1 MSTDTARI
9 PIVGIGASA
18 GGLEALERF
27 FRATPA
33 QPGMAFVIVMH
44 LAPGRTS
51 ALTEIIARFTAMNVE
66 VACDGQQ
73 VERDSIYVI
82 PPGVILTISQGR
94 LGVQKTEPGHHERTP
109 IDIFFGSLAQDCGE
123 YAAGVILSGSGSDGV
138 LGIKAIKRF
147 CGVTLAQATDLSG
160 PGFAGMPDSAIA
172 SGLVDFVVPIEMM
185 PAKLIENL
193 GGLDAHD
200 DGVARQDPSAENP
213 ADAEARQAIFAILRD
228 RVGHDFSGYKK
239 QTLMRRIHRRMR
251 VKQCKDLDEYV
262 QKLRQDPDEAT
273 FLFRDLLINVTS
285 FFRDPEAF
293 DVLRETVIPAL
304 FEGRSASDFVRV
316 WAPGCAT
323 GEEVFSIAMLLREHL
338 DQVQNPPQLTIFATD
353 LDEEA
358 LTVARAGRYPE
369 ALMDGVSAARRER
382 FFTFDSGSYVVSKA
396 LRDLCIFSPHSITRD
411 PPFSRMDLVSCRNL
425 LIYFGPESQRRLIP
439 LFCYALRPRGFLFLG
454 MSETI
459 GQFSDL
465 FAPLD
470 KKHCVFQAREA
481 GVSARLQL
489 FSSGWLGTSS
499 AGHRA
504 VRPSARASS
513 DLRHDV
519 EARIA
524 DRFAPP
530 HIVVNEDGDI
540 VHFSARTGK
549 YLEASAGA
557 PNLHL
562 LTMARAGL
570 RLDLRSALNEARET
584 GRSAKRENISI
595 ELEAG
600 CFERASLTVEPLPER
615 PYGQRLFLVVFNE
628 SAPAIN
634 PVPVMARQGDGL
646 DRAAQLDSELRETRE
661 RLRTTI
667 EEYETAL
674 EELKSANEELVSL
687 NEEMQSSNEELESS
701 KEEMQSLNEELHAV
715 NIELQGKVQ
724 ELDQAN
730 SDLKNEFA
738 STGVATVFLDRNL
751 AIRSVSPA
759 ATQIFNILPIDTGRP
774 LTDLVTTLDYPDLT
788 ADLRAVLSTENT
800 TENTIEKPTRK
811 NEPGGPHYLARLIA
825 YRNSAH
831 EIDGLVAA
839 FIDVTSLVKAE
850 EEVRKLQA
858 DRLAHVRHTAVSLAH
873 EINQPILACAT
884 HLDSTRRL
892 LQMPSDQRPAK
903 IEEVLD
909 KAAEQ
914 VTWAAQ
920 IVAHL
925 RNFMAHDENRKR
937 PEHVHALIND
947 AYELVSVAARN
958 ANVNVSFQLAA
969 TNDRVVADK
978 VEILRVLINLMKN
991 AIQAMHGSKQP
1002 VMTISTALIEPQM
1015 IRIDVADTGPGI
1027 PEDVK
1032 ATLFE
1037 PLTTTKSE
1045 GLGLGLSISRSV
1057 VTTHGGRI
1065 SAESNPDSGAVLSF
1079 TLPLADSTGDP

>member
-1 MSTDTARI
+1 MSTHTVRF

-33 QPGMAFVIVMH
+33 RSGMAFVIVMH
-44 LAPGRTS
+44 LAPSRKS
-51 ALTEIIARFTAMNVE
+51 ALSEIIARFTAMDVE
-66 VACDGQQ
+66 VGCDGQQ
-73 VERDSIYVI
+73 VERDAIYVI
-82 PPGVILTISQGR
+82 PPGAILTISQGR
-94 LGVQKTEPGHHERTP
+94 LNVHKIEPGHHERRP

-138 LGIKAIKRF
+138 LGIKAIKRA

-172 SGLVDFVVPIEMM
+172 SGLVDFAVPIEVM
-185 PAKLIENL
+185 PTKLIENF
-193 GGLDAHD
+193 GGLDAQD
-200 DGVARQDPSAENP
+200 DGGAGQDPSAENP
-213 ADAEARQAIFAILRD
+213 ADAEARQAVFDVLRD
-228 RVGHDFSGYKK
+228 RAGHDFSGYKT
-239 QTLMRRIHRRMR
+239 QTFMRRIHRRMQ

-304 FEGRSASDFVRV
+304 FEGRDASDFVRV

-323 GEEVFSIAMLLREHL
+323 GEEVFSIAMLLLEHL

-396 LRDLCIFSPHSITRD
+396 LRDLCIFSSHSITRD

-425 LIYFGPESQRRLIP
+425 LIYFGPELQRRLIP

-459 GQFSDL
+459 GQFSEL
-465 FAPLD
+465 FTPLD

-481 GVSARLQL
+481 DVSARLQL
-489 FSSGWLGTSS
+489 FSKGWLRTSLT
-499 AGHRA
+499 GHHA
-504 VRPSARASS
+504 DRPSALAGS
-513 DLRHDV
+513 DLRRSV

-530 HIVVNEDGDI
+530 HVVVNEDGDI
-540 VHFSARTGK
+540 VYFSARTGK

-570 RLDLRSALNEARET
+570 RLDLRGALNEALET
-584 GRSAKRENISI
+584 SRSAKRENISI

-600 CFERASLTVEPLPER
+600 YFECASLTVEPLPER
-615 PYGQRLFLVVFNE
+615 LHGQRLFLVVFKE
-628 SAPAIN
+628 GARAID
-634 PVPVMARQGDGL
+634 PVPVMARQGDGP
-646 DRAAQLDSELRETRE
+646 DRPARFDGELRETRE
-661 RLRTTI
+661 RLQTMI
-667 EEYETAL
+667 QEYETAI
-674 EELKSANEELVSL
+674 EELKSANEELISL
-687 NEEMQSSNEELESS
+687 NEEMQSGNEELESS
-701 KEEMQSLNEELHAV
+701 KEEMQSLNEELHTV
-715 NIELQGKVQ
+715 NIELQGKVH

-738 STGVATVFLDRNL
+738 STGVASVFLDRNL
-751 AIRSVSPA
+751 AIRSLSPA

-788 ADLRAVLSTENT
+788 ANLRAVLSTGD
-800 TENTIEKPTRK
+800 TIEKPTRK

-825 YRNSAH
+825 YRNSTH

-858 DRLAHVRHTAVSLAH
+858 DRLADMRQTAVSLAH

-884 HLDSTRRL
+884 YLDSMRRL
-892 LQMPSDQRPAK
+892 LQMPLDQRPAK

-925 RNFMAHDENRKR
+925 RDFVAHDETRKR
-937 PEHVHALIND
+937 PEHVHTLIHD
-947 AYELVSVAARN
+947 AYQLMNVATRN
-958 ANVNVSFQLAA
+958 ANVNMSFQLAA

-1002 VMTISTALIEPQM
+1002 EMTISTALIEPRM

-1027 PEDVK
+1027 REDIK
-1032 ATLFE
+1032 TTLFE
-1037 PLTTTKSE
+1037 PLTTTKPE

-1057 VTTHGGRI
+1057 ITTHGGRI
-1065 SAESNPDSGAVLSF
+1065 SAESNPDLGTVLSF
-1079 TLPLADSTGDP
+1079 TLPLADSTGKP